1 VLPPS
6 FGLFPLLLS
15 SNRSGNRCPQFGSGT
30 LA

>member
-15 SNRSGNRCPQFGSGT
+15 SNRCPQFGSGT